1 MKKLTRKI
9 AGILTAAAVAFSAAA
24 LPDMGFLPGLTAP
37 VSAETPPA
45 TAYTITLNNPY
56 GDISAK
62 VGGETVTSAEE
73 GATVTLT
80 VTCTDQAYSLNA
92 VSYNDGEEHIINPVN
107 GVYSFTM
114 PAANV
119 TVNVSALPNE
129 IPVYRECALTFD
141 ANGGSGEMVT
151 ITAYSDS
158 VIALPE
164 CTFTPPAGKKFKC
177 WEIDGSYYDA
187 GGSFVMKKRI
197 AYAIWE
203 FASDPVASGN
213 FADLRS
219 LINDTENSGTLVLDR
234 DYMALSTESGLVIG
248 ANKTITIDLGGH
260 KIDRALTASK
270 SEGYVIG
277 VAGEGASLTVT
288 DSTGGGTITGG
299 ANSGYG
305 GGVYVENNAVFI
317 LNGGTI
323 SGNKAPRGGGVYVA
337 TGGSFTLP
345 KGGSVS
351 DNEAENFGGGVYV
364 SGGSFTLSGGT
375 VSGNKVTTDKGG
387 GVYVQSGTFT
397 MESGTISSN
406 TAKYYG
412 GGVYVQSGTVT
423 ISGGTISSNEAT
435 NCYGGGVHV
444 EGGTVTMSGGTIS
457 SNTAKYYGGGVY
469 VGEGSFTLSS
479 EGEIALNT
487 ASQNGGGVYVSENG
501 TFDMSGGTISKNTA
515 GSGYDG
521 GGVYACEKSTFTLS
535 GGANITGNVKGGTI
549 SEGELSEGTANNV
562 YLQSG
567 TENIIK
573 VKAALTGSV
582 GVTLYNNKDTVAVG
596 VGGYTLKKTDL
607 SGFTGDESGS
617 VPVLNT
623 ADGRLYLP
631 DWSAFSKI
639 LNLSEDKSVPVKL
652 VLGGDLIA
660 GANNS
665 SLDVSNN
672 KYAELDLNGHT
683 IDRRLEKKGSSGF
696 VLYVSGSLTVTDS
709 SAGDPGKITGGNSTR
724 GGGGVY
730 VNKNGIFTLSRGEIS
745 GNYGDYGGGV
755 FVYENGSFD
764 MSGGTISGNTAKYG
778 GGVYVEDGTFT
789 MSGGTISGNTAQYGG
804 GVETKGIF
812 TMSGGSVSDN
822 TASYDGGGVYVYDD
836 YATFTMK
843 DGEISNNEAKDC
855 GGGVSAFSG
864 SFTMEGGK
872 ISKNTAKTGGGVVN
886 YITFVMSGGEISENT
901 ASLSGGGVEATSYG
915 TFTLSGGAKITKNV
929 TGGTITDGKLS
940 GGTANNVCLRSG
952 TVMKVSAALTGTVGV
967 TPKNVDQDIAE
978 GTTGEDGYTLTAADV
993 SCLISEISGKF
1004 VCLDSSGKAK
1014 LCAVGNFAHLQQ
1026 LIDGTA
1032 AEGTVKLD
1040 TDFTALSGE
1049 KALNIASGKIIT
1061 IDLNGHTIDRGLSD
1075 KDGAENGYVI
1085 GVAGEL
1091 TVTDSSEGDLGKI
1104 TGGNNINGS
1113 TQTYGGGVYVDDNG
1127 TFYLKNGVTVYGDV
1141 DGQGTIKHFGTVTI
1155 TETTGGTVTA
1165 SEGTL
1170 TVLDGKFYI
1179 EGATVTLT
1187 AAPASFS
1194 PVVKDS
1200 AGKTVSVTNAGNGTF
1215 TFTMPD
1221 KDVTVE
1227 PEKFT
1232 VAVTPVDTSGNAVAV
1247 QGSWLDSYVS
1257 GTSVT
1262 LTAPAKEGYNFVG
1275 WYAKSAKSPFY
1286 KGDALSTNNVY
1297 TFTITADT
1305 SLAAVYQALGKVS
1318 LTIDG
1323 GSSFTINGDAKSTS
1337 ITADYTLGT
1346 TITVAT
1352 DTAKFAYWK
1361 NSYGMI
1367 LSRSASYTFTVT
1379 GADTITAVFDTV
1391 VENKATLVFESAYG
1405 QVMAREQLATGG
1417 SMEIPSL
1424 PYRNGYTAKG
1434 WDMNGDGVYSADDTV
1449 AAAITRGL
1457 AATNNMVVI
1466 SPVYE
1471 LKTATYTITVTGGT
1485 GGGTYNQNDKVTVTA
1500 NEPGENQKFS
1510 HWTDGTSIMS
1520 YNASYQFFADRNLE
1534 LTAVFVADTE
1544 VVDAKGTTEII
1555 STSKDATAKTMTFVS
1570 LSSVPNAWTI
1580 SMAGIIATNDATI
1593 ANSGDGFNDKTA
1605 TFVRGHSA
1613 SANYCRYTWT
1623 KSKVDTGDVWYV
1635 RAYLVCVD
1643 AAGNTH
1649 TIYGDMV
1656 SQTM

>member
-24 LPDMGFLPGLTAP
+24 LPETGILPVLTAP
-37 VSAETPPA
+37 ASAETPPA

-119 TVNVSALPNE
+119 TVNVSALPNS
-129 IPVYRECALTFD
+129 IPVYRECDLTFN
-141 ANGGSGEMVT
+141 ANGGSGEMDT

-187 GGSFVMKKRI
+187 GGSFVMKKRT

-203 FASDPVASGN
+203 FASDPVTSGT
-213 FADLRS
+213 FADLNK
-219 LINDTENSGTLVLDR
+219 LITDTDNGGTLTLDR
-234 DYMALSTESGLVIG
+234 DYTAESTDTAIVVSSG
-248 ANKTITIDLGGH
+248 KTVTIDLKGH

-270 SEGYVIG
+270 PYGYVIG
-277 VAGEGASLTVT
+277 VTGEGTSLTVT

-305 GGVYVENNAVFI
+305 GGVRVEYNAVFI

-323 SGNKAPRGGGVYVA
+323 SGNKAPRGGGVYVGD
-337 TGGSFTLP
+337 GGSFTLP

-364 SGGSFTLSGGT
+364 NGGSFTLSGGT

-387 GVYVQSGTFT
+387 GVYVESGTFT

-406 TAKYYG
+406 TADDYG
-412 GGVYVQSGTVT
+412 GGVYVESGTVT
-423 ISGGTISSNEAT
+423 ISGGTISSNEAIKL
-435 NCYGGGVHV
+435 YGGGVYV

-487 ASQNGGGVYVSENG
+487 ASQNGGGVYVSKNG

-535 GGANITGNVKGGTI
+535 GGAKITKNVTGGTI
-549 SEGELSEGTANNV
+549 TDGKLSEGTANNV

-582 GVTLYNNKDTVAVG
+582 GVTLYSNKDTVAVG

-631 DWSAFSKI
+631 DWRAFRKI
-639 LNLSEDKSVPVKL
+639 LNLSENKNAPVKL

-660 GANNS
+660 GAGS
-665 SLDVSNN
+665 SFLDVNDN
-672 KYAELDLNGHT
+672 KYAELDLNGHK
-683 IDRRLEKKGSSGF
+683 IDRSLKEKESSGY

-709 SAGDPGKITGGNSTR
+709 SAGNPGKITGGNST
-724 GGGGVY
+724 GDGGGVH
-730 VNKNGIFTLSRGEIS
+730 VRSGGSFTLSGGEIS

-755 FVYENGSFD
+755 EVYGNGSFD

-804 GVETKGIF
+804 GVRTKGIF
-812 TMSGGSVSDN
+812 TMSGGTVSGN
-822 TASYDGGGVYVYDD
+822 SSTANGGGVDVRGGS
-836 YATFTMK
+836 FTLSGS
-843 DGEISNNEAKDC
+843 GEISNNEAKYF
-855 GGGVSAFSG
+855 GGGVNTDSDS

-872 ISKNTAKTGGGVVN
+872 ISKNTAKTGGGVAN

-915 TFTLSGGAKITKNV
+915 TLTLSGGAKITKNV

-940 GGTANNVCLRSG
+940 GGTANNVCLWSG
-952 TVMKVSAALTGTVGV
+952 TVMKVSAALTGSVGV
-967 TPKNVDQDIAE
+967 TPMNVDQDIAE
-978 GTTGEDGYTLTAADV
+978 GTTGGYTLTAADV

-1014 LCAVGNFAHLQQ
+1014 LCAVGSFAHLQQ

-1061 IDLNGHTIDRGLSD
+1061 IDLNGHTINRGLSEAVED
-1075 KDGAENGYVI
+1075 GYVI
-1085 GVAGEL
+1085 KVNGNL
-1091 TVTDSSEGDLGKI
+1091 TLADSSTGKTGTI
-1104 TGGNNINGS
+1104 TGGYNAGN
-1113 TQTYGGGVYVDDNG
+1113 GGVYVDDNG

-1155 TETTGGTVTA
+1155 NNTTGGTITA
-1165 SEGTL
+1165 SEGTF
-1170 TVLDGKFYI
+1170 TVLDDKFYI

-1187 AAPASFS
+1187 ATPASFS

-1200 AGKTVSVTNAGNGTF
+1200 AGNNVEVTNAENGTF
-1215 TFTMPD
+1215 TFIMPD

-1227 PEKFT
+1227 PKKFT

-1275 WYAKSAKSPFY
+1275 WYAYSTTSPY
-1286 KGDALSTNNVY
+1286 YTGNALTTNNVY

-1405 QVMAREQLATGG
+1405 QIMARQQLATGG
-1417 SMEIPSL
+1417 TMELPGL
-1424 PYRNGYTAKG
+1424 PYRNGYTALG
-1434 WDMNGDGVYSADDTV
+1434 WDMNGDGEYNAESDTL

-1471 LKTATYTITVTGGT
+1471 LKKVKYTITVTGGT

-1500 NEPGENQKFS
+1500 NEPESGKKFS
-1510 HWTDGTSIMS
+1510 HWTDGTSILS
-1520 YNASYQFFADRNLE
+1520 YNASYPFFADRNLT
-1534 LTAVFVADTE
+1534 LTAVFVAEET
-1544 VVDAKGTTEII
+1544 VVEAKGTTEII
-1555 STSKDATAKTMTFVS
+1555 ESTTDGTKLIYVSMSTVPEGCKIEKAGFIVLKNPGAEMTSEAKFIDT
-1570 LSSVPNAWTI
+1570 NADYI
-1580 SMAGIIATNDATI
+1580 MANPW
-1593 ANSGDGFNDKTA
+1593 DG
-1605 TFVRGHSA
+1605 SA
-1613 SANYCRYTWT
+1613 YRYTLSINNT
-1623 KSKVDTGDVWYV
+1623 SGATWYV
-1635 RAYLVCVD
+1635 RAYLRYMD
-1643 AAGNTH
+1643 ANGNTH
-1649 TIYGDMV
+1649 TVYGSIMHN
-1656 SQTM
+1656 